1 MDNGGFIVVSA
12 TDDYTEEPIKGL
24 EASFKLLANN
34 NTRIEITAMDSISKE
49 PIENVTVSL
58 TLINFVNGPS
68 DENVGGLL
76 VRNET
81 VRPELFV
88 DGNYTI
94 TLQREDYVSVE
105 TGFAID
111 SFKTYENPKVALEI
125 DPSTPV

>member
-111 SFKTYENPKVALEI
+111 SFKTCENPKVALEMN
-125 DPSTPV
+125 PSTPV